1 MPVVHS
7 RAVGVLSGLLMS
19 VGVFAIEPAQS
30 AAPTFYPANSSSSL
44 VVNEG
49 IETPVETIDLAGD
62 AIRLSGLNGLAE
74 QVRNVAQQVLNLRAV
89 PIGRQYDVAGSLA
102 QRWAP
107 LNVQRVL
114 RSEFDSL
121 NDVQQQ
127 DILTA
132 LEAPSVERA
141 RTLELEAIAS
151 QSSAEFRDYM
161 SRLRTQAPAAS
172 RLALIEQLDNV
183 QHFSSMMVLARNA
196 AYPVLQ
202 EHLKDWQPTAGWAVK
217 TQTQT
222 REFLFY
228 VHRHTSNEQLRE
240 LITQWQAPAL
250 QQWLQQLE
258 PKLSAL

>member
-7 RAVGVLSGLLMS
+7 RAVGMLSGLLMS
-19 VGVFAIEPAQS
+19 VGVFAIEPVQS
-30 AAPTFYPANSSSSL
+30 AVPTFYPANSSSAL
-44 VVNEG
+44 AVNEG
-49 IETPVETIDLAGD
+49 IETPLETIDLAGD

-114 RSEFDSL
+114 RSEFEVLSDL
-121 NDVQQQ
+121 HQQE
-127 DILTA
+127 ILTA
-132 LEAPSVERA
+132 LAAPSVERA

-161 SRLRTQAPAAS
+161 SRLRGQAPAVS
-172 RLALIEQLDNV
+172 RSDLISQLDEA

-196 AYPVLQ
+196 AYPVLR
-202 EHLKDWQPTAGWAVK
+202 EHLKDWQPAANWAAN

-240 LITQWQAPAL
+240 LITQWQTPAL
-250 QQWLQQLE
+250 QRWLRQLE
-258 PKLSAL
+258 PKLKAL